1 MQKQRKTSNT
11 TTSEIVLESLREQII
26 NGILQ
31 PQEKLVEA
39 EIARK
44 FGLSRGPV
52 REALRQLAVEG
63 LVDYC
68 PNKGC
73 TVALLSPQDAYEVF
87 FLRGSLEKLAIQKS
101 NCLLSDYSLMIMEAS
116 IEEFRKAILEGN
128 TMKAVRADET
138 FHLQIIR
145 SAQLNRLTKMWEL
158 LSPLNGA
165 MFLSV
170 QNANR
175 FGQLSGDAETLQN
188 AKCLEPNTPD
198 PNTSYNGG
206 TAVWTHQCLLEAIRI
221 NDLQTT
227 CDLLDQHYEETGRRV
242 YRLSL
247 MKEQSF

>member
-1 MQKQRKTSNT
+1 M
-11 TTSEIVLESLREQII
+11 
-26 NGILQ
+26 
-31 PQEKLVEA
+31 
-39 EIARK
+39 
-44 FGLSRGPV
+44 

-170 QNANR
+170 QNANH
-175 FGQLSGDAETLQN
+175 FGLLSGDAETLQN
-188 AKCLEPNTPD
+188 AKCLESNTPD

-206 TAVWTHQCLLEAIRI
+206 TAVWTHQCL
-221 NDLQTT
+221 
-227 CDLLDQHYEETGRRV
+227 
-242 YRLSL
+242 
-247 MKEQSF
+247 

>member
-1 MQKQRKTSNT
+1 MQGQRKASNT

-26 NGILQ
+26 NGTLQ
-31 PQEKLVEA
+31 PQEKLIEA
-39 EIARK
+39 EIAQK

-101 NCLLSDYSLMIMEAS
+101 NCRLSDYDLMIMEAS
-116 IEEFRKAILEGN
+116 IEEFRKAILAGN
-128 TMKAVRADET
+128 TMKAVHADET
-138 FHLQIIR
+138 FHQQIIR

-165 MFLSV
+165 MDRL
-170 QNANR
+170 QLT
-175 FGQLSGDAETLQN
+175 GQ
-188 AKCLEPNTPD
+188 
-198 PNTSYNGG
+198 
-206 TAVWTHQCLLEAIRI
+206 I
-221 NDLQTT
+221 
-227 CDLLDQHYEETGRRV
+227 
-242 YRLSL
+242 
-247 MKEQSF
+247 F

>member
-1 MQKQRKTSNT
+1 MQEQRKTSNT

-26 NGILQ
+26 NGTLQ

-39 EIARK
+39 EIAQK

-101 NCLLSDYSLMIMEAS
+101 NCRLSDYSLLIMEAS
-116 IEEFRKAILEGN
+116 IEEFRKAVLEGN
-128 TMKAVRADET
+128 TMKAVHADEI
-138 FHLQIIR
+138 FHQQIIR
-145 SAQLNRLTKMWEL
+145 SAQL
-158 LSPLNGA
+158 
-165 MFLSV
+165 
-170 QNANR
+170 QNANH
-175 FGQLSGDAETLQN
+175 FGQLNGDAETLQN
-188 AKCLEPNTPD
+188 AKCLESNTPD
-198 PNTSYNGG
+198 SRTSHNGG
-206 TAVWTHQCLLEAIRI
+206 AAVWTHQSLLEAIRS
-221 NDLQTT
+221 NDLQAA
-227 CDLLDQHYEETGRRV
+227 CALLDQHYEETGRRV

>member
-73 TVALLSPQDAYEVF
+73 TSGSLDPSHVLLAIGLPHEIAHGSLRLTLNEEITKEDIDYVVDQLKTLVSD
-87 FLRGSLEKLAIQKS
+87 LRG
-101 NCLLSDYSLMIMEAS
+101 M
-116 IEEFRKAILEGN
+116 
-128 TMKAVRADET
+128 
-138 FHLQIIR
+138 
-145 SAQLNRLTKMWEL
+145 
-158 LSPLNGA
+158 SPLYEDFA
-165 MFLSV
+165 KK
-170 QNANR
+170 QN
-175 FGQLSGDAETLQN
+175 
-188 AKCLEPNTPD
+188 K
-198 PNTSYNGG
+198 
-206 TAVWTHQCLLEAIRI
+206 
-221 NDLQTT
+221 
-227 CDLLDQHYEETGRRV
+227 
-242 YRLSL
+242 
-247 MKEQSF
+247 

>member
-73 TVALLSPQDAYEVF
+73 TVVLLSPQDAYEVF

-101 NCLLSDYSLMIMEAS
+101 NCLLSDYSLMIMETS
-116 IEEFRKAILEGN
+116 VEEFRKAILEGN
-128 TMKAVRADET
+128 TMKAVRADEA

-175 FGQLSGDAETLQN
+175 LDPS
-188 AKCLEPNTPD
+188 TPD
-198 PNTSYNGG
+198 PSTAHNGG
-206 TAVWTHQCLLEAIRI
+206 AAVWTHQCLLEAIRI
-221 NDLQTT
+221 NDLQAA
-227 CDLLDQHYEETGRRV
+227 CALLDQHYEETGRRV
-242 YRLSL
+242 YTLSL

>member
-1 MQKQRKTSNT
+1 MQKQQKTSNT

-26 NGILQ
+26 NGTLQ

-116 IEEFRKAILEGN
+116 IEEFRKAVLAGN
-128 TMKAVRADET
+128 TMKAVHADET

-145 SAQLNRLTKMWEL
+145 SAQAHRTQVPLITEVLQYGHTNACWRPSGLTISRQPALFWISIMKK
-158 LSPLNGA
+158 PA
-165 MFLSV
+165 DV
-170 QNANR
+170 
-175 FGQLSGDAETLQN
+175 
-188 AKCLEPNTPD
+188 
-198 PNTSYNGG
+198 Y
-206 TAVWTHQCLLEAIRI
+206 THF
-221 NDLQTT
+221 
-227 CDLLDQHYEETGRRV
+227 H
-242 YRLSL
+242 S
-247 MKEQSF
+247 

>member
-11 TTSEIVLESLREQII
+11 ITSEIVLESLREQII

-87 FLRGSLEKLAIQKS
+87 FLRGSLEK
-101 NCLLSDYSLMIMEAS
+101 
-116 IEEFRKAILEGN
+116 
-128 TMKAVRADET
+128 
-138 FHLQIIR
+138 
-145 SAQLNRLTKMWEL
+145 
-158 LSPLNGA
+158 
-165 MFLSV
+165 
-170 QNANR
+170 
-175 FGQLSGDAETLQN
+175 SGDPEKQLPPQ
-188 AKCLEPNTPD
+188 
-198 PNTSYNGG
+198 
-206 TAVWTHQCLLEAIRI
+206 
-221 NDLQTT
+221 
-227 CDLLDQHYEETGRRV
+227 
-242 YRLSL
+242 
-247 MKEQSF
+247 

>member
-1 MQKQRKTSNT
+1 M
-11 TTSEIVLESLREQII
+11 
-26 NGILQ
+26 
-31 PQEKLVEA
+31 
-39 EIARK
+39 
-44 FGLSRGPV
+44 

-145 SAQLNRLTKMWEL
+145 SAQRYRRNR
-158 LSPLNGA
+158 
-165 MFLSV
+165 
-170 QNANR
+170 
-175 FGQLSGDAETLQN
+175 D
-188 AKCLEPNTPD
+188 
-198 PNTSYNGG
+198 
-206 TAVWTHQCLLEAIRI
+206 
-221 NDLQTT
+221 
-227 CDLLDQHYEETGRRV
+227 
-242 YRLSL
+242 
-247 MKEQSF
+247 

>member
-1 MQKQRKTSNT
+1 MQEQRKASNT

-26 NGILQ
+26 NGTLQ

-39 EIARK
+39 EIAQK

-52 REALRQLAVEG
+52 REALRQLAFEG

-101 NCLLSDYSLMIMEAS
+101 NCRLSDYSLMIMEAS
-116 IEEFRKAILEGN
+116 IEDFRKAVLAGN
-128 TMKAVRADET
+128 TMKAVHADET
-138 FHLQIIR
+138 FHLQIIH

-175 FGQLSGDAETLQN
+175 LNQTHRIQVPLIREVLQYGHTNACWRPSGLMISRQPVIFWISIMKKPAD
-188 AKCLEPNTPD
+188 
-198 PNTSYNGG
+198 
-206 TAVWTHQCLLEAIRI
+206 
-221 NDLQTT
+221 
-227 CDLLDQHYEETGRRV
+227 V
-242 YRLSL
+242 YTDFHS
-247 MKEQSF
+247 

>member
-116 IEEFRKAILEGN
+116 IEEFLKAILEGN

-165 MFLSV
+165 MFLS
-170 QNANR
+170 NR

-198 PNTSYNGG
+198 QNTSYNGSA
-206 TAVWTHQCLLEAIRI
+206 AVWTHQCLLEAIRI

>member
-52 REALRQLAVEG
+52 REALRQLAVVG

-175 FGQLSGDAETLQN
+175 FGQLSGDAVSFFLPSSPSFCISSSFGIAIVRSWMIMEDVIYGVILN
-188 AKCLEPNTPD
+188 AKMDIVSNEPPVKALKKLNESP
-198 PNTSYNGG
+198 
-206 TAVWTHQCLLEAIRI
+206 VWFA
-221 NDLQTT
+221 
-227 CDLLDQHYEETGRRV
+227 
-242 YRLSL
+242 
-247 MKEQSF
+247 KKF

>member
-73 TVALLSPQDAYEVF
+73 ISKIS
-87 FLRGSLEKLAIQKS
+87 GS
-101 NCLLSDYSLMIMEAS
+101 
-116 IEEFRKAILEGN
+116 EGMAGGTDGN
-128 TMKAVRADET
+128 WV
-138 FHLQIIR
+138 
-145 SAQLNRLTKMWEL
+145 LTKSKRTDTRANLTISNRDTEAFEFALEFDKESCRWNKLTRDESVVNEKERFLHAIVNFIKAEEAHHWEGTATEL
-158 LSPLNGA
+158 LTILQAREPILVSYSAAVFSKSLKAAQDSLREIYGVSYVSAFHNKKKWI
-165 MFLSV
+165 
-170 QNANR
+170 
-175 FGQLSGDAETLQN
+175 TLDYIEV
-188 AKCLEPNTPD
+188 K
-198 PNTSYNGG
+198 
-206 TAVWTHQCLLEAIRI
+206 
-221 NDLQTT
+221 
-227 CDLLDQHYEETGRRV
+227 
-242 YRLSL
+242 
-247 MKEQSF
+247 

>member
-52 REALRQLAVEG
+52 REALRQLAIEG

-116 IEEFRKAILEGN
+116 IEE
-128 TMKAVRADET
+128 
-138 FHLQIIR
+138 

-198 PNTSYNGG
+198 QNTSYNGSA
-206 TAVWTHQCLLEAIRI
+206 AVWTHQCLLEAIRI

>member
-1 MQKQRKTSNT
+1 MQKQRKISNT

-39 EIARK
+39 EIAKK

-138 FHLQIIR
+138 FHLQI
-145 SAQLNRLTKMWEL
+145 
-158 LSPLNGA
+158 
-165 MFLSV
+165 LSV
-170 QNANR
+170 QNANH
-175 FGQLSGDAETLQN
+175 FGLLSGDAETLQN
-188 AKCLEPNTPD
+188 AKCLESNTPD